1 MVWTIDNRPSIRQE
15 KNGEFSVDCGNI
27 AFDTAANPEGLA
39 SSMTSSHAPFPAPPA
54 DGVTEQHVHLG
65 GSVSIYRLWEMGQIR
80 GIRGL
85 GSYEQFVH
93 LAHRRPD
100 TITSLDEYL
109 RVFDLVEAI
118 QSGPDSL
125 RESIHV
131 AASGAYRTAGMR
143 QLGPGGEGADLEP
156 PLAVRKLELRLCPL
170 KRTGAPFLRG
180 EHAGLYDLDRI
191 IMAACQAAAE
201 TEVIYRSEMQVGLIF
216 CFGRDLTWE
225 ANAVLAAKTRRWRA
239 VYPNL
244 IGVDLAGSER
254 ACPLSDPDDRAR
266 MRELFAE
273 AAGGGPGS
281 LGRTVHCGETSFV
294 DLETFIATITALE
307 PQRVAH
313 PLAAVHAY
321 WKRRDDRGLRL
332 LAERGITCEL
342 CPWSNHLT
350 GALPI
355 ERTGA
360 LLQLLDEFHI
370 GYTLSTDSPA
380 LQKTSLA
387 LEIGLLLTHGGVQSE
402 QVSRAFATAEVTTFL
417 KRRG

>member
-1 MVWTIDNRPSIRQE
+1 MSPHYT
-15 KNGEFSVDCGNI
+15 
-27 AFDTAANPEGLA
+27 
-39 SSMTSSHAPFPAPPA
+39 PFPSPPA
-54 DGVTEQHVHLG
+54 EGVTEQHVHLG
-65 GSVSIYRLWEMGQIR
+65 GSVSIYRLWEMGQMR

-85 GSYEQFVH
+85 GSYNQFVR

-118 QSGPDSL
+118 QSGPDSV
-125 RESIHV
+125 RESIQV
-131 AASGAYRTAGMR
+131 AVSGAYRTAGMR
-143 QLGPGGEGADLEP
+143 QLGPGGEGADLDP

-201 TEVIYRSEMQVGLIF
+201 TEVIYRGEMQVGLIF
-216 CFGRDLTWE
+216 CFGRDLTRE
-225 ANAVLAAKTRRWRA
+225 ANAVLATKTRRWRS
-239 VYPNL
+239 VYPNI

-254 ACPLSDPDDRAR
+254 NCPLSDPEDRAR

-273 AAGGGPGS
+273 AAGTGAGS

-307 PQRVAH
+307 PHRVAH
-313 PLAAVHAY
+313 PLTAVHAY
-321 WKRRDDRGLRL
+321 WQEGDERGLRL

-360 LLQLLDEFHI
+360 LLRVLDEFHI

-387 LEIGLLLTHGGVQSE
+387 LEIELLLTRGGVQPE
-402 QVSRAFATAEVTTFL
+402 QISRAFATAEATTFL
-417 KRRG
+417 KQRA

>member
-1 MVWTIDNRPSIRQE
+1 MVFFHT
-15 KNGEFSVDCGNI
+15 
-27 AFDTAANPEGLA
+27 
-39 SSMTSSHAPFPAPPA
+39 PFPTPPV

-65 GSVSIYRLWEMGQIR
+65 GSVSIYRLWEMGQVR

-118 QSGPDSL
+118 QSGPESV
-125 RESIHV
+125 RESIQV
-131 AASGAYRTAGMR
+131 AVSGAYRTAGMR

-180 EHAGLYDLDRI
+180 EHAGLYDLDRV

-201 TEVIYRSEMQVGLIF
+201 TEVIYRGEMQVGLIF

-225 ANAVLAAKTRRWRA
+225 ANAVLAAKTRRWRS
-239 VYPNL
+239 VYPNI

-254 ACPLSDPDDRAR
+254 VCPLSDPDDRAR
-266 MRELFAE
+266 MKELFAE
-273 AAGGGPGS
+273 AAGTGPGS
-281 LGRTVHCGETSFV
+281 LGRTIHCGETPFV
-294 DLETFIATITALE
+294 DLETFIATITALA
-307 PQRVAH
+307 PHRVGH
-313 PLAAVHAY
+313 PLAAAHAY
-321 WKRRDDRGLRL
+321 WQQGDDRGLRL
-332 LAERGITCEL
+332 LAEHGITCEL

-360 LLQLLDEFHI
+360 LLQLLDDYRI
-370 GYTLSTDSPA
+370 GYTISTDSPA

-387 LEIGLLLTHGGVQSE
+387 LEIELMMTKGEVTPE
-402 QVSRAFATAEVTTFL
+402 QIRQAFMTAETTTFL
-417 KRRG
+417 RQYV

>member
-1 MVWTIDNRPSIRQE
+1 MALSPTLFPSP
-15 KNGEFSVDCGNI
+15 S
-27 AFDTAANPEGLA
+27 
-39 SSMTSSHAPFPAPPA
+39 A

-65 GSVSIYRLWEMGQIR
+65 GCVSIYRLWEMGQIR

-85 GSYEQFVH
+85 GSYEEFVR

-100 TITSLDEYL
+100 TITSLDDYL

-118 QSGPDSL
+118 QSGPDSV

-131 AASGAYRTAGMR
+131 AVSGAYRTAGMR

-191 IMAACQAAAE
+191 VMAACQAAAE
-201 TEVIYRSEMQVGLIF
+201 TELIYRGEMRVGLIF

-225 ANAVLAAKTRRWRA
+225 ANAVLAAKTRHWRS
-239 VYPNL
+239 VYPNI

-254 ACPLSDPDDRAR
+254 VCPLSDPEDRAR
-266 MRELFAE
+266 MRELFEE
-273 AAGGGPGS
+273 AAGNDAGS
-281 LGRTVHCGETSFV
+281 LGRTIHCGETPFV
-294 DLETFIATITALE
+294 DLETFIATVNSIE

-313 PLAAVHAY
+313 PLAAAHAY
-321 WKRRDDRGLRL
+321 WQRGDARGLRL
-332 LAERGITCEL
+332 LAERDITCEL

-355 ERTGA
+355 ERSGA
-360 LLQLLDEFHI
+360 LLRLLDEFHI
-370 GYTLSTDSPA
+370 GYTISTDSPA

-387 LEIGLLLTHGGVQSE
+387 LEIELLLSRGEVKPE
-402 QVSRAFATAEVTTFL
+402 QISRAFAVAEATTFL
-417 KRRG
+417 KRA

>member
-1 MVWTIDNRPSIRQE
+1 
-15 KNGEFSVDCGNI
+15 
-27 AFDTAANPEGLA
+27 
-39 SSMTSSHAPFPAPPA
+39 
-54 DGVTEQHVHLG
+54 
-65 GSVSIYRLWEMGQIR
+65 MGQIR

-85 GSYEQFVH
+85 GSYEEFVR

-118 QSGPDSL
+118 QSGPDSV

-131 AASGAYRTAGMR
+131 AVSGAYRTAGMR

-191 IMAACQAAAE
+191 VMAACQAAAE
-201 TEVIYRSEMQVGLIF
+201 TELIYRGEMQVGLIF

-225 ANAVLAAKTRRWRA
+225 ANAVLATKTRRWRS
-239 VYPNL
+239 VYPNI

-254 ACPLSDPDDRAR
+254 VCPLSDPEDRAR
-266 MRELFAE
+266 MRELFEE
-273 AAGGGPGS
+273 AAGHNPSS
-281 LGRTVHCGETSFV
+281 LGRTIHCGETPFV
-294 DLETFIATITALE
+294 DLETFIATINSIE

-313 PLAAVHAY
+313 PLAAAHAY
-321 WKRRDDRGLRL
+321 WQRGDARGLRL
-332 LAERGITCEL
+332 LGERGITCEL

-355 ERTGA
+355 ERSGA
-360 LLQLLDEFHI
+360 LLRLLDEFHI
-370 GYTLSTDSPA
+370 GYTISTDSPA

-387 LEIGLLLTHGGVQSE
+387 LEIELLLSRGGVQPE
-402 QVSRAFATAEVTTFL
+402 QISRAFAVAEATTFL
-417 KRRG
+417 KRRL

>member
-1 MVWTIDNRPSIRQE
+1 M
-15 KNGEFSVDCGNI
+15 
-27 AFDTAANPEGLA
+27 AL
-39 SSMTSSHAPFPAPPA
+39 SHTPFPAPPA

-65 GSVSIYRLWEMGQIR
+65 GSVSIYRLWEMGQVR

-85 GSYEQFVH
+85 GSYDQFVR

-118 QSGPDSL
+118 QSGPESV

-131 AASGAYRTAGMR
+131 AVSGAYRTAGMR

-180 EHAGLYDLDRI
+180 EHAGLYDLDRV

-201 TEVIYRSEMQVGLIF
+201 TEVIYRGEMQVGLIF

-225 ANAVLAAKTRRWRA
+225 ANAVLAAKTRRWRS
-239 VYPNL
+239 VYPNI
-244 IGVDLAGSER
+244 IGIDLAGSER
-254 ACPLSDPDDRAR
+254 ACSLSDPDDRAR

-273 AAGGGPGS
+273 ASGAGSGS
-281 LGRTVHCGETSFV
+281 LGRTIHCGETPFV
-294 DLETFIATITALE
+294 DLETFIATVAALA
-307 PQRVAH
+307 PHRVGH
-313 PLAAVHAY
+313 PLAAAHAY
-321 WKRRDDRGLRL
+321 WRRGDERGLRL

-360 LLQLLDEFHI
+360 LLQLLDEYHI
-370 GYTLSTDSPA
+370 GYTISTDSPA

-387 LEIGLLLTHGGVQSE
+387 LEIELLLTRGGVQPA
-402 QVSRAFATAEVTTFL
+402 QISRAFATAEETTFL
-417 KRRG
+417 RRRV

>member
-1 MVWTIDNRPSIRQE
+1 MRLDQV
-15 KNGEFSVDCGNI
+15 
-27 AFDTAANPEGLA
+27 AFP
-39 SSMTSSHAPFPAPPA
+39 PAPPA
-54 DGVTEQHVHLG
+54 GVTEQHVHLG

-118 QSGPDSL
+118 QSGPDSV

-131 AASGAYRTAGMR
+131 AVSGAYRTAGMR
-143 QLGPGGEGADLEP
+143 QLGPGGEGADPEP
-156 PLAVRKLELRLCPL
+156 PLAVRRLELRLCPL

-180 EHAGLYDLDRI
+180 EHAGLYDVDRI
-191 IMAACQAAAE
+191 ILACCQAAAE
-201 TEVIYRSEMQVGLIF
+201 TELIYRGEMQVGLIF

-225 ANAVLAAKTRRWRA
+225 ANAVLATKTRRWAA
-239 VYPNL
+239 VYRNI
-244 IGVDLAGSER
+244 IGVDLAGSECQR
-254 ACPLSDPDDRAR
+254 PLADPNDRAR
-266 MRELFAE
+266 MRELFEE
-273 AAGGGPGS
+273 AAGTGPGS
-281 LGRTVHCGETSFV
+281 LGRTAHCGETPFV
-294 DLETFIATITALE
+294 DLPTFIATIDALA
-307 PQRVAH
+307 PHRVAH
-313 PLAAVHAY
+313 PLTAAHAY
-321 WKRRDDRGLRL
+321 WQHGDDRGLRL
-332 LAERGITCEL
+332 LADRGIVCEL

-360 LLQLLDEFHI
+360 LLSLLDAYHI

-387 LEIGLLLTHGGVQSE
+387 LEIALLLTQGGAQP
-402 QVSRAFATAEVTTFL
+402 QQIDRAFATAEASTFL
-417 KRRG
+417 PARQAQA

>member
-1 MVWTIDNRPSIRQE
+1 MAPSPTLLP
-15 KNGEFSVDCGNI
+15 S
-27 AFDTAANPEGLA
+27 P
-39 SSMTSSHAPFPAPPA
+39 SA

-85 GSYEQFVH
+85 GSYDQFVR

-118 QSGPDSL
+118 QSGPDSV

-131 AASGAYRTAGMR
+131 AVSGAYRTAGMR

-156 PLAVRKLELRLCPL
+156 LLAVRKLELRLCPL

-180 EHAGLYDLDRI
+180 EHAGLYDLDRV

-201 TEVIYRSEMQVGLIF
+201 AELIYRGEMQVGLIF

-225 ANAVLAAKTRRWRA
+225 ANTVLATKTRHWRS
-239 VYPNL
+239 VYPNI

-254 ACPLSDPDDRAR
+254 ICPLFDPADRAR
-266 MRELFAE
+266 MRELFEE
-273 AAGGGPGS
+273 AAGHGPGS
-281 LGRTVHCGETSFV
+281 LGRTIHCGETPFV
-294 DLETFIATITALE
+294 DLDTFIATVTSVE

-313 PLAAVHAY
+313 PLAAAHAY
-321 WKRRDDRGLRL
+321 WQRGDERGLWL
-332 LAERGITCEL
+332 LAERGIACEL

-360 LLQLLDEFHI
+360 LLRLLDEFHI
-370 GYTLSTDSPA
+370 GYTISTDSPA

-387 LEIGLLLTHGGVQSE
+387 LEIELLLNRGGVQLE
-402 QVSRAFATAEVTTFL
+402 QISRAFAVAEATTFL
-417 KRRG
+417 KRRA

>member
-1 MVWTIDNRPSIRQE
+1 M
-15 KNGEFSVDCGNI
+15 
-27 AFDTAANPEGLA
+27 A
-39 SSMTSSHAPFPAPPA
+39 SHYTPFPSPPA
-54 DGVTEQHVHLG
+54 EGATEQHVHLG
-65 GSVSIYRLWEMGQIR
+65 GSVSIYRLWEMGQMR

-85 GSYEQFVH
+85 GSYNQFVR

-118 QSGPDSL
+118 QSGPDSV
-125 RESIHV
+125 RESIQV
-131 AASGAYRTAGMR
+131 AVSGAYRTAGMR
-143 QLGPGGEGADLEP
+143 QLGPGGEGADLDP

-201 TEVIYRSEMQVGLIF
+201 TEVIYRGEMQVGLIF
-216 CFGRDLTWE
+216 CFGRDLAWE
-225 ANAVLAAKTRRWRA
+225 ANAVLATKTRRWRS
-239 VYPNL
+239 VYPNI

-254 ACPLSDPDDRAR
+254 SCPLSDPEDRAR

-273 AAGGGPGS
+273 AAGTGAGS
-281 LGRTVHCGETSFV
+281 LGRTVHCGETPFV

-307 PQRVAH
+307 PHRVAH
-313 PLAAVHAY
+313 PLTAVHAY
-321 WKRRDDRGLRL
+321 WQGGDERGLRL

-360 LLQLLDEFHI
+360 FLRLLDEFHI

-387 LEIGLLLTHGGVQSE
+387 LEIELLLTRGGVQPE
-402 QVSRAFATAEVTTFL
+402 QISRAFATAEATTFL
-417 KRRG
+417 RRRA

>member
-1 MVWTIDNRPSIRQE
+1 MAPS
-15 KNGEFSVDCGNI
+15 N
-27 AFDTAANPEGLA
+27 TL
-39 SSMTSSHAPFPAPPA
+39 FPSPPG

-65 GSVSIYRLWEMGQIR
+65 GSVSIYRLWEMGQMH

-85 GSYEQFVH
+85 GSYDQFVR

-131 AASGAYRTAGMR
+131 AVSGAYRTAGMR

-201 TEVIYRSEMQVGLIF
+201 TEVIYRGEMQVGLIF

-225 ANAVLAAKTRRWRA
+225 ANAVLATKTRRWRS
-239 VYPNL
+239 VHPNL

-254 ACPLSDPDDRAR
+254 IYPLSNPQDRAH
-266 MRELFAE
+266 MRELFEE
-273 AAGGGPGS
+273 AAGTGPGS
-281 LGRTVHCGETSFV
+281 LGRTIHCGETPFV
-294 DLETFIATITALE
+294 NLETFIATITSVE

-313 PLAAVHAY
+313 PLTAAHAY
-321 WKRRDDRGLRL
+321 WQQGDDRGLRL

-350 GALPI
+350 GALSI

-360 LLQLLDEFHI
+360 LLRLLDEFHL
-370 GYTLSTDSPA
+370 GYTISTDSPA

-387 LEIGLLLTHGGVQSE
+387 LEIELLLTRGGVQPE
-402 QVSRAFATAEVTTFL
+402 QISRAFATAEATTFL
-417 KRRG
+417 RRRT

>member
-1 MVWTIDNRPSIRQE
+1 MALSPT
-15 KNGEFSVDCGNI
+15 
-27 AFDTAANPEGLA
+27 L
-39 SSMTSSHAPFPAPPA
+39 FPALSA

-85 GSYEQFVH
+85 GSYDQFVR

-118 QSGPDSL
+118 QSGPDSV
-125 RESIHV
+125 RDSIHV
-131 AASGAYRTAGMR
+131 AVSGAYRTAGMR

-156 PLAVRKLELRLCPL
+156 LLAVRKLELRLCPL

-180 EHAGLYDLDRI
+180 EHAGLYDLDRV
-191 IMAACQAAAE
+191 IMATCQAAAE
-201 TEVIYRSEMQVGLIF
+201 TELIYRGEMRVGLIF

-225 ANAVLAAKTRRWRA
+225 ANAVLATKTRRWRS
-239 VYPNL
+239 VYPNI

-254 ACPLSDPDDRAR
+254 ICPLSDPADRAR
-266 MRELFAE
+266 MRELFEE
-273 AAGGGPGS
+273 AAGHGAGS
-281 LGRTVHCGETSFV
+281 LGRTIHCGETPFV
-294 DLETFIATITALE
+294 NLDTFIATLTSVE

-313 PLAAVHAY
+313 PLAAAHAY
-321 WKRRDDRGLRL
+321 WQRGDERGLRL
-332 LAERGITCEL
+332 LAERGIACEL

-360 LLQLLDEFHI
+360 LLRLLDEFHI
-370 GYTLSTDSPA
+370 GYTISTDSPA

-387 LEIGLLLTHGGVQSE
+387 LEIELLLNRGGVQPE
-402 QVSRAFATAEVTTFL
+402 QISQAFAVAEATTFL
-417 KRRG
+417 KRCA

>member
-1 MVWTIDNRPSIRQE
+1 M
-15 KNGEFSVDCGNI
+15 
-27 AFDTAANPEGLA
+27 A
-39 SSMTSSHAPFPAPPA
+39 SLHTPFPTPPA

-65 GSVSIYRLWEMGQIR
+65 GSVSIYRLWEMGQVR

-85 GSYEQFVH
+85 GSYEQFVR

-118 QSGPDSL
+118 QSGPESV

-131 AASGAYRTAGMR
+131 AVSGAYRTAGMR

-180 EHAGLYDLDRI
+180 EHAGLYDLDRV

-201 TEVIYRSEMQVGLIF
+201 TEVIYRGEMQIGLIF

-225 ANAVLAAKTRRWRA
+225 ANAVLAAKTRRWRS
-239 VYPNL
+239 VYPNI
-244 IGVDLAGSER
+244 IGIDLAGSER
-254 ACPLSDPDDRAR
+254 VCPLSDPDDRAR
-266 MRELFAE
+266 MRELFAD
-273 AAGGGPGS
+273 AAGTGPGS
-281 LGRTVHCGETSFV
+281 LGRTIHCGETPFV
-294 DLETFIATITALE
+294 DLETFIATIIALA
-307 PQRVAH
+307 PHRVGH
-313 PLAAVHAY
+313 PLAAAHAY
-321 WKRRDDRGLRL
+321 WQQGDDRGLRL
-332 LAERGITCEL
+332 LAEHGITCEL

-360 LLQLLDEFHI
+360 LLQLLDAYHI
-370 GYTLSTDSPA
+370 GYTISTDSPA

-387 LEIGLLLTHGGVQSE
+387 LEIELMMTKGEVMPE
-402 QVSRAFATAEVTTFL
+402 QIRRAFATAEVTTFL
-417 KRRG
+417 GRRI

>member
-1 MVWTIDNRPSIRQE
+1 MRLDQVS
-15 KNGEFSVDCGNI
+15 
-27 AFDTAANPEGLA
+27 
-39 SSMTSSHAPFPAPPA
+39 FPPLPPR
-54 DGVTEQHVHLG
+54 GVTEQHVHLG
-65 GSVSIYRLWEMGQIR
+65 GSVSIYRLWEMGQMR

-85 GSYEQFVH
+85 GSYEQFVQ

-100 TITSLDEYL
+100 SITSLDDYL

-118 QSGPDSL
+118 QSGPESV

-131 AASGAYRTAGMR
+131 AVSGAYRTAGMR
-143 QLGPGGEGADLEP
+143 QLGPGGEGADPNP

-170 KRTGAPFLRG
+170 KRTGVPFLRG
-180 EHAGLYDLDRI
+180 EHAGLYDIDRI
-191 IMAACQAAAE
+191 ILACCQAAAE
-201 TEVIYRSEMQVGLIF
+201 TELIYRGEMQVGLIF

-239 VYPNL
+239 IYRNI

-254 ACPLSDPDDRAR
+254 ACPLLDPNQRAQ
-266 MRELFAE
+266 MRELFEE
-273 AAGGGPGS
+273 AAGSGPGA
-281 LGRTVHCGETSFV
+281 LGRTVHCGETPFI
-294 DLETFIATITALE
+294 DLDTFIATLTALT

-313 PLAAVHAY
+313 PLAAAHAY
-321 WKRRDDRGLRL
+321 WQDRDDRGLRL
-332 LAERGITCEL
+332 LSERGITCEL

-355 ERTGA
+355 ERTSA
-360 LLQLLDEFHI
+360 LLSLFDAYHI

-387 LEIGLLLTHGGVQSE
+387 SEIALLLTRGGVHPE
-402 QVSRAFATAEVTTFL
+402 QISRAFATADASTFL
-417 KRRG
+417 PTPLPPASAV

>member
-1 MVWTIDNRPSIRQE
+1 MAPSH
-15 KNGEFSVDCGNI
+15 
-27 AFDTAANPEGLA
+27 T
-39 SSMTSSHAPFPAPPA
+39 PFPSPPA
-54 DGVTEQHVHLG
+54 EGVTEQHVHLG
-65 GSVSIYRLWEMGQIR
+65 GSVSIYRLWEMGQMR

-85 GSYEQFVH
+85 GSYNQFVR

-118 QSGPDSL
+118 QSGPDSV
-125 RESIHV
+125 RESIQV
-131 AASGAYRTAGMR
+131 AVSGAYRTAGMR
-143 QLGPGGEGADLEP
+143 QLGPGGEGADPEP

-201 TEVIYRSEMQVGLIF
+201 TEVIYRGEMQVGLIF
-216 CFGRDLTWE
+216 CFGRDLTRE
-225 ANAVLAAKTRRWRA
+225 ANAVLAAKTRRWRS

-254 ACPLSDPDDRAR
+254 SCPLSDPEDRAR
-266 MRELFAE
+266 LRELFAE
-273 AAGGGPGS
+273 AAGSGTGS
-281 LGRTVHCGETSFV
+281 LGRTVHCGETPFV

-307 PQRVAH
+307 PHRVAH

-321 WKRRDDRGLRL
+321 WQRGDERGLRL

-350 GALPI
+350 GALSI
-355 ERTGA
+355 ERSGA
-360 LLQLLDEFHI
+360 LLRLLDEFHI

-387 LEIGLLLTHGGVQSE
+387 LEIELLLTRGGVQPE
-402 QVSRAFATAEVTTFL
+402 QISRAFATAEATTFL
-417 KRRG
+417 RRRA

>member
-1 MVWTIDNRPSIRQE
+1 MALSPI
-15 KNGEFSVDCGNI
+15 
-27 AFDTAANPEGLA
+27 
-39 SSMTSSHAPFPAPPA
+39 PFPPPPTH
-54 DGVTEQHVHLG
+54 GVTEQHVHLG
-65 GSVSIYRLWEMGQIR
+65 GSVSIYRLWEMGQMR

-85 GSYEQFVH
+85 GSYNQFVH

-118 QSGPDSL
+118 QSGPDSV
-125 RESIHV
+125 RESIQV
-131 AASGAYRTAGMR
+131 AVSGAYRTAGMR
-143 QLGPGGEGADLEP
+143 QLGPGGEGADLDP

-201 TEVIYRSEMQVGLIF
+201 TEVIYRGEMQVGLIF
-216 CFGRDLTWE
+216 CFGRDLTRE
-225 ANAVLAAKTRRWRA
+225 ANTVLAAKTRRWRS

-254 ACPLSDPDDRAR
+254 SCPLSDPEDRAR
-266 MRELFAE
+266 MHELFAE
-273 AAGGGPGS
+273 AASSGAGS
-281 LGRTVHCGETSFV
+281 LGRTVHCGETPFV
-294 DLETFIATITALE
+294 DLETFIATIIALE
-307 PQRVAH
+307 PHRVAH

-321 WKRRDDRGLRL
+321 WQEGDERGLRL

-387 LEIGLLLTHGGVQSE
+387 LEIELLLTRGGVQPE
-402 QVSRAFATAEVTTFL
+402 QISRAFVTAEATTFL
-417 KRRG
+417 RQHA

>member
-1 MVWTIDNRPSIRQE
+1 MSP
-15 KNGEFSVDCGNI
+15 
-27 AFDTAANPEGLA
+27 P
-39 SSMTSSHAPFPAPPA
+39 HAPFPAPPP

-65 GSVSIYRLWEMGQIR
+65 GSVSIYRLWEMGQMR

-85 GSYEQFVH
+85 GSYEQFVR
-93 LAHRRPD
+93 LAHRHPD
-100 TITSLDEYL
+100 TITSLDDYL

-131 AASGAYRTAGMR
+131 AVSGAYRTAGMR

-156 PLAVRKLELRLCPL
+156 PLAVRKLELRFCPL
-170 KRTGAPFLRG
+170 KRTGVPFLRG

-201 TEVIYRSEMQVGLIF
+201 TEVIYRGEMQVGLIF

-225 ANAVLAAKTRRWRA
+225 ANTVLAVKTRHWRA
-239 VYPNL
+239 VYPNI
-244 IGVDLAGSER
+244 IGIDLAGSER
-254 ACPLSDPDDRAR
+254 SGPLSDPADRAR

-273 AAGGGPGS
+273 AAGAGPGA
-281 LGRTVHCGETSFV
+281 LGRTIHCGETSFV
-294 DLETFIATITALE
+294 DLDTFCDTITALE
-307 PQRVAH
+307 PHRVGH
-313 PLAAVHAY
+313 PLTAVRAY
-321 WKRRDDRGLRL
+321 WQNGDDRGLRL

-355 ERTGA
+355 EQTGA
-360 LLQLLDEFHI
+360 LLRLFDQFHI
-370 GYTLSTDSPA
+370 DYTLSTDSPA

-387 LEIGLLLTHGGVQSE
+387 LEIELLLTRGGVQPE
-402 QVSRAFATAEVTTFL
+402 HISRAFATAEATTFL
-417 KRRG
+417 QRRR

>member
-1 MVWTIDNRPSIRQE
+1 M
-15 KNGEFSVDCGNI
+15 
-27 AFDTAANPEGLA
+27 A
-39 SSMTSSHAPFPAPPA
+39 SSHTPFPSPPA
-54 DGVTEQHVHLG
+54 EGVTEQHVHLG
-65 GSVSIYRLWEMGQIR
+65 GSVSIYRLWEMGQMR

-85 GSYEQFVH
+85 GSYDQFVR

-118 QSGPDSL
+118 QSGPDSV
-125 RESIHV
+125 RESIQV
-131 AASGAYRTAGMR
+131 AVSGAYRTAGMR
-143 QLGPGGEGADLEP
+143 QLGPGGEGADPDP

-201 TEVIYRSEMQVGLIF
+201 TEVIYRGEMQVGLIF
-216 CFGRDLTWE
+216 CFGRDLTRE
-225 ANAVLAAKTRRWRA
+225 ANAVLATKTRRWRS

-254 ACPLSDPDDRAR
+254 SCPLSDPEDRAR

-273 AAGGGPGS
+273 AAGSDAGS
-281 LGRTVHCGETSFV
+281 LGRTVHCGETPFV

-307 PQRVAH
+307 PHRVAH

-321 WKRRDDRGLRL
+321 WQEGDERGLRL

-355 ERTGA
+355 ERSGA
-360 LLQLLDEFHI
+360 LLRLLDEFHI

-387 LEIGLLLTHGGVQSE
+387 LEIELLLTRGGVQPE
-402 QVSRAFATAEVTTFL
+402 QISRAFATAEATTFL
-417 KRRG
+417 RRRV

>member
-1 MVWTIDNRPSIRQE
+1 MTPYDPS
-15 KNGEFSVDCGNI
+15 F
-27 AFDTAANPEGLA
+27 P
-39 SSMTSSHAPFPAPPA
+39 PAPPE
-54 DGVTEQHVHLG
+54 GVTEQHVHLG
-65 GSVSIYRLWEMGQIR
+65 GSVSIYRLWEMGQMR

-85 GSYEQFVH
+85 GSYDQFVR

-131 AASGAYRTAGMR
+131 AVSGAYRTAGMR
-143 QLGPGGEGADLEP
+143 QFGPGGEGADLEP
-156 PLAVRKLELRLCPL
+156 PLAVRKLELHLCPL
-170 KRTGAPFLRG
+170 KRTGAPFLHG

-201 TEVIYRSEMQVGLIF
+201 TAVIYRGEMKLGLIF

-225 ANAVLAAKTRRWRA
+225 ANAVLATKTRRWRA
-239 VYPNL
+239 IYPNL
-244 IGVDLAGSER
+244 VGIDLAGSER
-254 ACPLSDPDDRAR
+254 ARSLAHPNDRAR
-266 MRELFAE
+266 MRELFDE
-273 AAGGGPGS
+273 AAGTGPRS
-281 LGRTVHCGETSFV
+281 LGRTLHCGETPYV
-294 DLETFIATITALE
+294 DLDTFLATVEALA
-307 PQRVAH
+307 PHRVAH
-313 PLAAVHAY
+313 PLVAAHAY
-321 WKRRDDRGLRL
+321 WQRGDDRGLRL
-332 LAERGITCEL
+332 LADRGITCEL

-360 LLQLLDEFHI
+360 LFRLLDEFHV
-370 GYTLSTDSPA
+370 GYAISTDSPA

-387 LEIGLLLTHGGVQSE
+387 LEIELLLTRGGVKPE
-402 QVSRAFATAEVTTFL
+402 QISRAFATAEATTFL
-417 KRRG
+417 RSRT

>member
-1 MVWTIDNRPSIRQE
+1 MSP
-15 KNGEFSVDCGNI
+15 
-27 AFDTAANPEGLA
+27 
-39 SSMTSSHAPFPAPPA
+39 HATPFPSPPA
-54 DGVTEQHVHLG
+54 GGVTEQHVHLG
-65 GSVSIYRLWEMGQIR
+65 GSVSIYRLWEMGQKH

-85 GSYEQFVH
+85 GSYEDFVR

-118 QSGPDSL
+118 QSGPDSV

-131 AASGAYRTAGMR
+131 AVSGAYRTAGMR

-170 KRTGAPFLRG
+170 KRTGVPFLRG

-201 TEVIYRSEMQVGLIF
+201 TEVIYRGEMQVGLIF
-216 CFGRDLTWE
+216 CFGRDLTHE
-225 ANAVLAAKTRRWRA
+225 ANAVLATKTRRWRS
-239 VYPNL
+239 VYPNI

-254 ACPLSDPDDRAR
+254 IGPLSDPDDRTR
-266 MRELFAE
+266 MRELFTE
-273 AAGGGPGS
+273 AAGTGPGS
-281 LGRTVHCGETSFV
+281 LGRTIHCGETSFV
-294 DLETFIATITALE
+294 DLETFIATIIAVE
-307 PQRVAH
+307 PQRVGH
-313 PLAAVHAY
+313 PLAAAHAY
-321 WKRRDDRGLRL
+321 WQQGDERGLRL

-360 LLQLLDEFHI
+360 LIELLDQFHI
-370 GYTLSTDSPA
+370 GYTISTDSPA

-387 LEIGLLLTHGGVQSE
+387 LEIELLLTRGGVQPE
-402 QVSRAFATAEVTTFL
+402 QISRAFATAEATTFL
-417 KRRG
+417 RRRG

>member
-1 MVWTIDNRPSIRQE
+1 MPPYHS
-15 KNGEFSVDCGNI
+15 
-27 AFDTAANPEGLA
+27 
-39 SSMTSSHAPFPAPPA
+39 PFPLPPS

-85 GSYEQFVH
+85 GSYDQFVR
-93 LAHRRPD
+93 LAHRHPD

-131 AASGAYRTAGMR
+131 AVSGAYRTAGMR

-201 TEVIYRSEMQVGLIF
+201 TEVIYRGEMRVGLIF

-225 ANAVLAAKTRRWRA
+225 ANTVLAAKTRYWRS
-239 VYPNL
+239 VYSNI

-254 ACPLSDPDDRAR
+254 VCPLSDPDDCAR
-266 MRELFAE
+266 MREFIEE
-273 AAGGGPGS
+273 AAGTGSGS
-281 LGRTVHCGETSFV
+281 LGRTIHCGETPFV
-294 DLETFIATITALE
+294 DLETFIATISSLE
-307 PQRVAH
+307 PHRVAH
-313 PLAAVHAY
+313 PLTAAHAY
-321 WKRRDDRGLRL
+321 WQRGDDRGLRL

-370 GYTLSTDSPA
+370 SYTISTDSPA

-387 LEIGLLLTHGGVQSE
+387 LEIELLLTRGGVQPE
-402 QVSRAFATAEVTTFL
+402 QISRAFTTAEATTFL
-417 KRRG
+417 GRRV

>member
-1 MVWTIDNRPSIRQE
+1 MTPYDPS
-15 KNGEFSVDCGNI
+15 F
-27 AFDTAANPEGLA
+27 P
-39 SSMTSSHAPFPAPPA
+39 PAPP

-65 GSVSIYRLWEMGQIR
+65 GSVSIYRLWEMGQRR

-85 GSYEQFVH
+85 GSYDQFVQ

-109 RVFDLVEAI
+109 HVFDLVEAI

-131 AASGAYRTAGMR
+131 AVSGAYRTAGMR
-143 QLGPGGEGADLEP
+143 QLGPGGEGADMEP

-201 TEVIYRSEMQVGLIF
+201 TEVIYRGEMRVGLTF

-225 ANAVLAAKTRRWRA
+225 ANAVLAAKTRRWRS
-239 VYPNL
+239 VYPNI

-254 ACPLSDPDDRAR
+254 ARPLSAPDDRTC
-266 MRELFAE
+266 MRELFEE
-273 AAGGGPGS
+273 AAGAGPSS
-281 LGRTVHCGETSFV
+281 LGRTIHCGETPFV
-294 DLETFIATITALE
+294 DLDTFIATITALE
-307 PQRVAH
+307 PHRVAH

-321 WKRRDDRGLRL
+321 WQRGDDRGLRL

-360 LLQLLDEFHI
+360 LLRLLDEFHI

-387 LEIGLLLTHGGVQSE
+387 LEIELLLTRGGVQPE
-402 QVSRAFATAEVTTFL
+402 QISRAFVTAEATTFL
-417 KRRG
+417 GRRA